1 MKEGHAILDRILRNR
16 VLTHMLF
23 WLTVLLIAPFTSDPT
38 ITDVKEAFLFRA
50 VALPPKILAT
60 YWLVYFLIPKL
71 WSRGRYLSF
80 ILAFCISTVILA
92 FLYRLN
98 NVYVAETLA
107 GLPHPK
113 ESLTQMIREFWY
125 TVLAYL
131 PRLYFFAIVFW
142 FVKAAKDRYTQR
154 HQIAMLEKEKAEAE
168 LRFLKAQIHPHFLF
182 NTLNNLYLLTLDKS
196 DQAPAVVAK
205 LSDILDYMLYVGR
218 ASRVPVRK
226 EIDLLNNYIDL
237 EKLRYGD
244 RLTLTFDRQID
255 EPDTQIA
262 PLILLSLV
270 ENAFK
275 HGVSDTTK
283 DAEIRISISVD
294 AGNIHCRVFN
304 TKPEVQTADPGN
316 YRDGI
321 GRQNIHRQLELQY
334 PGAYRWEVDEG
345 PDTYEVNLWIHQ

>member
-1 MKEGHAILDRILRNR
+1 MMEGQSILDRILRNR
-16 VLTHMLF
+16 ALTHVLF
-23 WLTVLLIAPFTSDPT
+23 WLGVLLVAPFTSDPT

-50 VALPPKILAT
+50 VALPPKIVAT
-60 YWLVYFLIPKL
+60 YWLVYFLIPTFLSK
-71 WSRGRYLSF
+71 GRILLF
-80 ILAFCISTVILA
+80 IMAFSVSTVILA
-92 FLYRLN
+92 YLYRLN

-113 ESLTQMIREFWY
+113 EPLGQMIREFWY
-125 TVLAYL
+125 TVLAYF

-154 HQIAMLEKEKAEAE
+154 HRIALLEKEKAEAE

-182 NTLNNLYLLTLDKS
+182 NTLNNLYVLTLDKS
-196 DQAPAVVAK
+196 DQAPEVVAK

-218 ASRVPVRK
+218 SSRVPIQK

-244 RLTLTFDRQID
+244 RLELTFNRQID
-255 EPDTQIA
+255 QPDTRIA

-275 HGVSDTTK
+275 HGVSDTRSK
-283 DAEIRISISVD
+283 AEIRINLSVTD
-294 AGNIHCRVFN
+294 GDIHCRVFN
-304 TKPEVQTADPGN
+304 TKPEAPSTGFSGPSRSIYSAGN
-316 YRDGI
+316 LPLRN
-321 GRQNIHRQLELQY
+321 GRQFLSRKKVF
-334 PGAYRWEVDEG
+334 P
-345 PDTYEVNLWIHQ
+345 TTFT

>member
-1 MKEGHAILDRILRNR
+1 MEGSQRFLDRILRNR
-16 VLTHMLF
+16 VLTHVLF
-23 WLTVLLIAPFTSDPT
+23 WLGVLLVAPFTSDPT
-38 ITDVKEAFLFRA
+38 ISDVKEAFLFRA
-50 VALPPKILAT
+50 IALPPKMLAT
-60 YWLVYFLIPKL
+60 YWLVYFLIPTF
-71 WSRGRYLSF
+71 WERGRIVAF
-80 ILAFCISTVILA
+80 ILAFIISTIILA

-98 NVYVAETLA
+98 NVHVAERLA
-107 GLPHPK
+107 GLPYPK
-113 ESLTQMIREFWY
+113 ESLGQMIREFWY
-125 TVLAYL
+125 TVLAYF

-154 HQIAMLEKEKAEAE
+154 HRIAILEKDKAEAE

-205 LSDILDYMLYVGR
+205 LSDMLDYMLYEGR
-218 ASRVPVRK
+218 SARVPLQK

-244 RLTLTFDRQID
+244 RLNLTFDQQID
-255 EPDTQIA
+255 QSDTLIA

-275 HGVSDTTK
+275 HGVSDTTNK
-283 DAEIRISISVD
+283 AEIRIALTVA
-294 AGNIHCRVFN
+294 AGDIHCRVFN
-304 TKPEVQTADPGN
+304 TKPEVPSTDPAK

-334 PGAYRWEVDEG
+334 PGAHRWEVTEG
-345 PDTYEVNLWIHQ
+345 PDTYEVNLWIHP